1 MKKVLFAVF
10 ALTLFFSFTSSDLFA
25 ISWQLSQKVSQ
36 CDVVSSPPSK
46 GGYSIQIK
54 KVCGRVFRQWVIKSL
69 QITIQKG
76 DQKKTL
82 ELSTDNIN
90 AQSFYSIPFD
100 GKTFSAKA
108 TFSESCKVLCRRSG
122 RIGFKELMVDMKL
135 E

>member
-1 MKKVLFAVF
+1 MFTVSI
-10 ALTLFFSFTSSDLFA
+10 LTILLLTGSDLFA
-25 ISWQLSQKVSQ
+25 ISWRISQKVSQ
-36 CDVVSSPPSK
+36 CQVLSSPPSQ
-46 GGYSIQIK
+46 GGYTIQIR

-69 QITIQKG
+69 LITIQKG

-82 ELSTDNIN
+82 ELSTENIN

-108 TFSESCKVLCRRSG
+108 TFSQAFKVLCRRSG

>member
-1 MKKVLFAVF
+1 MRKVLFAVLIF
-10 ALTLFFSFTSSDLFA
+10 TLFLTFTSTDLFA
-25 ISWQLSQKVSQ
+25 LNWQLSQNVSQ
-36 CDVVSSPPSK
+36 CDVISSPPPQ
-46 GGYSIQIK
+46 GGYTIQIK
-54 KVCGRVFRQWVIKSL
+54 KVCGRVFRQWVIKAL

-90 AQSFYSIPFD
+90 AQSFQSMSFD

-108 TFSESCKVLCRRSG
+108 TFSESFKVFCRRSG
-122 RIGFKELMVDMKL
+122 RIGFKEITVDMKL